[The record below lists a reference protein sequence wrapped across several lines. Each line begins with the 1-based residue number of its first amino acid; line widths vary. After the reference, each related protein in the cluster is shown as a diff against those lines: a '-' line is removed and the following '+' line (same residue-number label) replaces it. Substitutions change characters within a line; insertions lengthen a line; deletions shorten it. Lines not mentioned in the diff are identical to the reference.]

1 MRIGGSRRRDE
12 RGLAALEFVLIAPA
26 LLTLIFA
33 VIQFALW
40 YYAGSVA
47 RAAAREG
54 ANAGAEAPL
63 DPGAAARKAQAV
75 ANGPGGGVVRNV
87 GVQVGTSGDE
97 AITVVVTGN
106 APSLVLGVSLPV
118 RATGTA
124 PLEVF
129 RPESQQ

>member
-1 MRIGGSRRRDE
+1 
-12 RGLAALEFVLIAPA
+12 LAALEFVIVAPA
-26 LLTLIFA
+26 LLALIFA
-33 VIQFALW
+33 VIQFSLW

-63 DPGAAARKAQAV
+63 DPGAAARTAQAV
-75 ANGPGGGVVRNV
+75 VTGPGGGVVRHV
-87 GVQVGTSGDE
+87 GVQVSPSGDE

-106 APSLVLGVSLPV
+106 APSLVLGVRLPV